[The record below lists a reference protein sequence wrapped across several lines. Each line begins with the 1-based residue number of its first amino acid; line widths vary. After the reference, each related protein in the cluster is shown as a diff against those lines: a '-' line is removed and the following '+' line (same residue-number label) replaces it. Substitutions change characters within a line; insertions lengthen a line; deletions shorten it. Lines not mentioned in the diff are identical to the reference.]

1 MQLILLEDPGEA
13 GWRAEGTSHA
23 YICDHRFSNVLAL
36 AVTAKTRRVWVLF
49 RSLHLLELK
58 VY

>member
-13 GWRAEGTSHA
+13 GWRAEGTCHA
-23 YICDHRFSNVLAL
+23 YICDHCFSNVLAL
-36 AVTAKTRRVWVLF
+36 AVTAETRRVWVLL
-49 RSLHLLELK
+49 RSLRLLELK